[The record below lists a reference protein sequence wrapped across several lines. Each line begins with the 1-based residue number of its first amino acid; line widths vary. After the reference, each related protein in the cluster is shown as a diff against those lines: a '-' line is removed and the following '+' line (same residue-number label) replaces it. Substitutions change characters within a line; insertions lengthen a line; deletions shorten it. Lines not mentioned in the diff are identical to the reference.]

1 MDLTDKYAELKMKL
15 TFTRAVHPNATHD
28 EQVVAVAPLA
38 AGRWEQI
45 HRALGVVLST
55 TSHQKHTPCPGC
67 GGKDRFRVTKAYH
80 DTGGFICGG
89 GGDTTGGDGFA
100 LLQHVHGWTP
110 GESLRAV
117 ARECGL
123 AVDAAEIDYAE
134 LDRRRRIAEEQAR
147 IAAAIRAAE
156 QARQRQEAVYRVRHY
171 LNVGTRPRHHSYL
184 DAKMLTNPHNLVE
197 CKGFLIAT
205 TISASGELTGCQKI
219 AADGSKL
226 FLAGQEKKGCW
237 HWLQAPPSR
246 GQPIAVV
253 EGWATGASLVEP
265 EIDFNGAVAIAF
277 DAGNI
282 KAVTASLLTLYP
294 SSPIIIFADDD
305 RKQRKDGTAYNPGK
319 EAAERAAL
327 LDPSRISVRLPA
339 WDNGQPPPWASD
351 FNDWLAIERD
361 KRFVAAERAALA
373 D

>member
-1 MDLTDKYAELKMKL
+1 MGADVQL
-15 TFTRAVHPNATHD
+15 TFT
-28 EQVVAVAPLA
+28 QVTAIT

-45 HRALGVVLST
+45 HRALGVALTT

-80 DTGGFICGG
+80 DTGGYICGG

-123 AVDAAEIDYAE
+123 DVEAAEIDYAE
-134 LDRRRRIAEEQAR
+134 LDRRRRIAEAQAKK
-147 IAAAIRAAE
+147 AAEIREAE
-156 QARQRQEAVYRVRHY
+156 QARQRTAAIHRVRHY
-171 LNVGTRPRHHSYL
+171 LKVGTRPHHNLYL
-184 DAKMLTNPHNLVE
+184 DAKMLENPHNLIE
-197 CKGFLIAT
+197 YKGQLVVT
-205 TISASGELTGCQKI
+205 THNSAGELTGCQKI

-226 FLAGQEKKGCW
+226 FLPGQEKKGCW
-237 HWLQAPPSR
+237 HWLQSPPQR

-265 EIDFNGAVAIAF
+265 EIAFDGVVAIAF

-282 KAVTASLLTLYP
+282 PTVCASLLTLYP
-294 SSPIIIFADDD
+294 SSRIVIYRDFDKAGI
-305 RKQRKDGTAYNPGK
+305 TAAN
-319 EAAERAAL
+319 AAVA
-327 LDPSRISVRLPA
+327 LDPSRVSVMEPPADAPA
-339 WDNGQPPPWASD
+339 WATDW
-351 FNDWLAIERD
+351 NDWLVFEREKD
-361 KRFVAAERAALA
+361 I

>member
-1 MDLTDKYAELKMKL
+1 MQL
-15 TFTRAVHPNATHD
+15 TFTQITS
-28 EQVVAVAPLA
+28 LA

-45 HRALGVVLST
+45 HRALGVSLST
-55 TSHQKHTPCPGC
+55 TVKNKHIPCPGC
-67 GGKDRFRVTKAYH
+67 GGRDRFHVTMLYH
-80 DTGGFICGG
+80 DTGGWICGG

-123 AVDAAEIDYAE
+123 DVEAAEIDYAE
-134 LDRRRRIAEEQAR
+134 LDRRRRIADAQAKKS
-147 IAAAIRAAE
+147 AAIRAAE

-171 LNVGTRPRHHSYL
+171 LKVGTRPRYHPYL

-197 CKGFLIAT
+197 YKDQLIVT
-205 TISASGELTGCQKI
+205 THNGNGELTGCQKI

-226 FLAGQEKKGCW
+226 FLTGQEKKGSW
-237 HWLQAPPSR
+237 HWLQSPPQR

-265 EIDFNGAVAIAF
+265 EIAFDGAVAIAF

-282 KAVTASLLTLYP
+282 PTVCASLLTLYP
-294 SSPIIIFADDD
+294 SSRIVIYRDFDKAGI
-305 RKQRKDGTAYNPGK
+305 N
-319 EAAERAAL
+319 AANAAVA
-327 LDPSRISVRLPA
+327 LDPSRVSVVEPPA
-339 WDNGQPPPWASD
+339 DAPTWWATD
-351 FNDWLAIERD
+351 WNDWLVWEREKD
-361 KRFVAAERAALA
+361 I

>member
-1 MDLTDKYAELKMKL
+1 MQL
-15 TFTRAVHPNATHD
+15 TFT
-28 EQVVAVAPLA
+28 QVTALA

-45 HRALGVVLST
+45 HRALGVALST

-89 GGDTTGGDGFA
+89 SGDTTGGDGFA

-123 AVDAAEIDYAE
+123 DVE
-134 LDRRRRIAEEQAR
+134 
-147 IAAAIRAAE
+147 AI
-156 QARQRQEAVYRVRHY
+156 YRVRHY
-171 LNVGTRPRHHSYL
+171 LKVGTRPHHHPYL
-184 DAKMLTNPHNLVE
+184 DAKMLTNPHNLIE
-197 CKGFLIAT
+197 YKDQLIVT
-205 TISASGELTGCQKI
+205 THNSNGELTGCQKI

-226 FLAGQEKKGCW
+226 FLTGQEKKGCW
-237 HWLQAPPSR
+237 HWLQAPPHR
-246 GQPIAVV
+246 GQTIAVV

-265 EIDFNGAVAIAF
+265 EIALDGAVAIAF

-282 KAVTASLLTLYP
+282 PTVTASLLTLYP
-294 SSPIIIFADDD
+294 SSRIVIFRDFDKA
-305 RKQRKDGTAYNPGK
+305 GIN
-319 EAAERAAL
+319 AANAAVA
-327 LDPSRISVRLPA
+327 LDPSRVSVIEPPANAPA
-339 WDNGQPPPWASD
+339 WATDW
-351 FNDWLAIERD
+351 NDYLVFEREKD
-361 KRFVAAERAALA
+361 I

>member
-1 MDLTDKYAELKMKL
+1 MAMQL
-15 TFTRAVHPNATHD
+15 TFTQVAT
-28 EQVVAVAPLA
+28 LA

-67 GGKDRFRVTKAYH
+67 GGKDRFRVTRVYH

-89 GGDTTGGDGFA
+89 SGDTTGGDGFA

-117 ARECGL
+117 ARECGI

-134 LDRRRRIAEEQAR
+134 LDRRRRIAEAQAKK
-147 IAAAIRAAE
+147 AAAIREAE
-156 QARQRQEAVYRVRHY
+156 QARQRQEAVYLVRHY
-171 LNVGTRPRHHSYL
+171 LKVGTRPRHHLYL
-184 DAKMLTNPHNLVE
+184 DAKMLTNPHSLVE
-197 CKGFLIAT
+197 YKGFLIAT
-205 TISASGELTGCQKI
+205 TANASGELTGCQKI

-226 FLAGQEKKGCW
+226 FLTGQEKKGCW
-237 HWLQAPPSR
+237 HWLQAPPQR

-265 EIDFNGAVAIAF
+265 EIAFNGAVAIAF

-282 KAVTASLLTLYP
+282 PTVTASLLTLYP
-294 SSPIIIFADDD
+294 SSRIVIYRDFDKAGI
-305 RKQRKDGTAYNPGK
+305 N
-319 EAAERAAL
+319 AASAAIA
-327 LDPSRISVRLPA
+327 LDPSRITVIDPPA
-339 WDNGQPPPWASD
+339 NSPEWATD
-351 FNDWLAIERD
+351 WNDWLVFEREKD
-361 KRFVAAERAALA
+361 I